1 MWTLR
6 LLFEF
11 MSHNQSCFVTLTYN
25 NDNLPY
31 NIYGEPQL
39 CKLDV
44 QLFMKRLR
52 KMFTGTEIRYYC
64 VGEYGERTKRPHY
77 HLIIFGIDFNLLGL
91 DNHFSS
97 SILCKLWSYGNNMV
111 GTTTV
116 NSIQYVAGYVLK
128 KFVNKKMDTI
138 TPEFTLM
145 SRRPG
150 IGFYAYESYINLYN
164 NNSAFRHYFDT
175 QHKLPSTIS
184 FNGRTYPLDRYFKWK
199 LYDSLDVSE
208 RQVFLDFAFKTLKRQ
223 GEAIRSG
230 YNNLFEFEI
239 DVDKQARLNQKSK
252 ITIYNKRRD
261 LYEEEE

>member
-11 MSHNQSCFVTLTYN
+11 MSHEESCFVTLTYD

-39 CKLDV
+39 CKLDI

-52 KMFTGTEIRYYC
+52 KMFTGKEIRYYC
-64 VGEYGERTKRPHY
+64 AGEYGERTKRPHY
-77 HLIIFGIDFNLLGL
+77 HLILFGVDFNRFGL
-91 DNHFSS
+91 DIHKSS
-97 SILCKLWSYGNNMV
+97 HILARLWTYGHNQV

-116 NSIQYVAGYVLK
+116 HSIQYVAGYVLK
-128 KFVNKKMDTI
+128 KFVNKKKDTI

-150 IGFYAYESYINLYN
+150 IGFYAYESYIKLYN
-164 NNSAFRHYFDT
+164 NNSSFRNYFDKE
-175 QHKLPSTIS
+175 HKLPSTVS

-199 LYDSLDVSE
+199 LYNSLDVSDK
-208 RQVFLDFAFKTLKRQ
+208 QVFLDFVSKTLKRQ
-223 GEAIRSG
+223 GEAFRSG
-230 YNNLFEFEI
+230 YDSLFEFEFG
-239 DVDKQARLNQKSK
+239 VDKQARLNQTTKFN
-252 ITIYNKRRD
+252 IYNKTRD
-261 LYEEEE
+261 IYEEA